1 MSYFQFVVRA
11 LDAVKTGGDPMLH
24 AVEMLSA
31 AQTAFTTNGSGSRT
45 QLESASRHLN
55 RLIEWAQRAKVQT
68 DAAIEDCPP
77 MVKGQMRVVEGGKR
91 APAQYTRSTPTPPS
105 AA

>member
-1 MSYFQFVVRA
+1 MSYFPHVVKA
-11 LDAVKTGGDPMLH
+11 
-24 AVEMLSA
+24 LSA
-31 AQTAFTTNGSGSRT
+31 TKTLSDPLIDAIEQISAAHTAFLTNGSGSRL
-45 QLESASRHLN
+45 QLESTKRHL
-55 RLIEWAQRAKVQT
+55 RRIIEWAYCAELQI
-68 DAAIEDCPP
+68 DAALADCPP